1 MTDKITALTDSIDAL
16 TAAVEGI
23 GDRVADEMREARLE
37 HRDLTLGDPPGHARI
52 VEDLIAALPRYA
64 AFDPADP
71 RGERAERKCKHDAVE
86 ARFRRAVGDAR
97 RQVEACNSTATR
109 GLLETA
115 ERELADALARRAE
128 AEKDRRD
135 NAPIPR
141 HRRNDPAFDRR
152 GVLHRFRRSARA
164 THRRRIAA
172 GQRGSLRRRGRAVT
186 AFIARHSHEV
196 TAACGWLVAVE
207 IVASAAIIWGF

>member
-128 AEKDRRD
+128 AEKDDDLIYGRKAKRYD
-135 NAPIPR
+135 DDLRAKIAETTRQFRAIVGTIP
-141 HRRNDPAFDRR
+141 HSIDAEFFTGSDDPL
-152 GVLHRFRRSARA
+152 VQ
-164 THRRRIAA
+164 RIAA
-172 GQRGSLRRRGRAVT
+172 GLQPGNAVL
-186 AFIARHSHEV
+186 SDDGDV
-196 TAACGWLVAVE
+196 L
-207 IVASAAIIWGF
+207 